1 MAKEVAEERHD
12 EEEYRRCVE
21 SSQKHFLEMEKESLN
36 PVEEAKYQAL
46 EASVVD
52 KHEHLPDF

>member
-1 MAKEVAEERHD
+1 M
-12 EEEYRRCVE
+12 E